1 MAAKPLYL
9 GPRLKRL
16 RRDLGLTQADMA
28 SDLDISPSYVAL
40 IERNQRPLTADLLVR
55 LASTYSIDVGSLAQK
70 DGDELAQRLET
81 AIKDPLFVDIDL
93 PALDLAD
100 ISVNYPAMA
109 EAFLRLHQAFAASE
123 IALAQNRDS
132 DDPANRQQSVDP
144 VAEARAFLASRRNCF
159 PMLDDTAAALAA
171 ELPDIDAIVQRIARK
186 YGVAVEFVEPKLIS
200 GAVRFHSYHHKR
212 VFLNNRLDHP
222 GRRFQLA
229 TQLAIF
235 EQDEAITALV
245 KEANFGSSDGEN
257 LGRRALQAYWAAAF
271 LMPYRAFA
279 RAAKQMRH
287 DLEALARTFGVS
299 FEQASHRL
307 TTLQRQGE
315 EGVPFF
321 FIRVDS
327 AGNVSKRLDGAG
339 FPFARHG
346 GACPLWNV
354 HEAFQRPGRIL
365 AQRIELPDGERFISI
380 ARTVTAGGGGFGAP
394 HVTRAIALACDE
406 RHAPQLVYA
415 DAIDKDEK
423 TPIGIACRF
432 CHRPH
437 CIARSSPPI
446 GREINPETF
455 RQAITP
461 FAFADD

>member
-9 GPRLKRL
+9 GPRFKRL
-16 RRDLGLTQADMA
+16 RRDLGLTQANMA
-28 SDLDISPSYVAL
+28 ADLDISPSYVAL

-55 LASTYSIDVGSLAQK
+55 LATTYDIDIGSLAQQG
-70 DGDELAQRLET
+70 GDELAQRLET
-81 AIKDPLFVDIDL
+81 AVKDPLFVDIDL

-100 ISVNYPAMA
+100 ISVNFPAMA

-123 IALAQNRDS
+123 IALAQNRES
-132 DDPANRQQSVDP
+132 GGAANPQQAADP
-144 VAEARAFLASRRNCF
+144 VAEARAFLASRQNCF
-159 PMLDDTAAALAA
+159 PALDASAAQLAA
-171 ELPDIDAIVQRIARK
+171 KLPDTDAIVRRIAK
-186 YGVAVEFVEPKLIS
+186 EFGITVEFVEPEFIA
-200 GAVRFHSYHHKR
+200 GAVRFHSFHNKR

-229 TQLAIF
+229 TQLAIL
-235 EQDEAITALV
+235 EQDEPINALV
-245 KEANFGSSDGEN
+245 KEGNFSSPDGEI

-271 LMPYRAFA
+271 LMPYTAFA
-279 RAAKQMRH
+279 RAARQMRH

-307 TTLQRQGE
+307 TTLQQQGD

-354 HEAFQRPGRIL
+354 HEAFQRPGKIL

-380 ARTVTAGGGGFGAP
+380 ARTVTAGGGGYGAP
-394 HVTRAIALACDE
+394 QVTRAIALACDE
-406 RHAPQLVYA
+406 RHMSQLVYA
-415 DAIDKDEK
+415 DDIAKDEK

-446 GREINPETF
+446 GREINRETF
-455 RQAITP
+455 RQANTP

>member
-1 MAAKPLYL
+1 MSSKPLYI

-40 IERNQRPLTADLLVR
+40 MERNQRPLTADLLVR
-55 LASTYSIDVGSLAQK
+55 LASTYSIDIGSLAQK
-70 DGDELAQRLET
+70 DGDDLAKRLET
-81 AIKDPLFVDIDL
+81 AVKDPLFDDIDL
-93 PALDLAD
+93 PALDIMD
-100 ISVNYPAMA
+100 VSVNYPAMA

-123 IALAQNRDS
+123 IALAQRREGGDAVS
-132 DDPANRQQSVDP
+132 RSQAADPI
-144 VAEARAFLASRRNCF
+144 AEARAFLASHRNCF
-159 PMLDDTAAALAA
+159 PMLDDSATELAG
-171 ELPDIDAIVQRIARK
+171 ELPDIEAIIHRIERK
-186 YGVAVEFVEPKLIS
+186 FAIKVEFVGPEMIA
-200 GAVRFHSYHHKR
+200 GALRFHAYHHKR
-212 VFLNNRLDHP
+212 IYISDRLDHP

-229 TQLAIF
+229 FQLAIF
-235 EQDEAITALV
+235 EQDKAISALV
-245 KEANFGSSDGEN
+245 KEARFTSSNAEN

-271 LMPYRAFA
+271 LMPYSAFA
-279 RAAKQMRH
+279 KAAKQLRN

-307 TTLQRQGE
+307 TTLQRPGE

-321 FIRVDS
+321 FIRVDP

-354 HEAFQRPGRIL
+354 HEAFQTPNEIL

-380 ARTVTAGGGGFGAP
+380 ARAVTAGGGGFGAP
-394 HVTRAIALACDE
+394 RVTRAIALACDE
-406 RHAPQLVYA
+406 RHAAELVYA
-415 DAIDKDEK
+415 DRLRKDEI
-423 TPIGIACRF
+423 TPIGIACQF

-437 CIARSSPPI
+437 CIARSAPPI
-446 GREINPETF
+446 GREIRPEVF
-455 RQAITP
+455 RQAMTP